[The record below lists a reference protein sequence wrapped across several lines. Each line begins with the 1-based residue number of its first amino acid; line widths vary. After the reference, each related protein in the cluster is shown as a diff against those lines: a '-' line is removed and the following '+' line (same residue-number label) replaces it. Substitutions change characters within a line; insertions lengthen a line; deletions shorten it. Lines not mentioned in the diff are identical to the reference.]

1 MPARISGIFPSDCL
15 EPPADWGPISIN
27 LEEIVYPHPVE
38 FLNLNLYGQDVS
50 VHGRYYGWYW
60 KAQIEALRNE
70 GFLVVVKD
78 RLGWGR
84 SSKPIL
90 PYSMNLHA
98 SKNVGH
104 NPHLEIPEVLSAE
117 LIRFLSSDP
126 EAPAAEGW

>member
-1 MPARISGIFPSDCL
+1 M
-15 EPPADWGPISIN
+15 
-27 LEEIVYPHPVE
+27 
-38 FLNLNLYGQDVS
+38 
-50 VHGRYYGWYW
+50 
-60 KAQIEALRNE
+60 
-70 GFLVVVKD
+70 
-78 RLGWGR
+78 
-84 SSKPIL
+84 KPIL